1 MVSTAITAS
10 PGSEGFSIFGVKLSE
25 NVSVTNRSTLD
36 DVSPGTMNNP
46 EGEKGT
52 VLENPQIVRGPY
64 LQQGTESGIYY
75 PLGYHISCTR
85 QVWYGTEPHRLSL
98 TLEETTITC
107 DHKVELGG
115 LTPDTKYYYS
125 VGTKRGVQSAA
136 PKITF
141 RNCAF
146 N

>member
-1 MVSTAITAS
+1 MM
-10 PGSEGFSIFGVKLSE
+10 
-25 NVSVTNRSTLD
+25 
-36 DVSPGTMNNP
+36 PGTMNNP

-64 LQQGTESGIYY
+64 LQQGTESGILSAGL
-75 PLGYHISCTR
+75 PHLLHKA
-85 QVWYGTEPHRLSL
+85 VWYGTEPHRLSL

-115 LTPDTKYYYS
+115 LTPDTKYYS